1 MSLLKN
7 WPCQYPGR
15 GAEDDGAIS
24 SRERRS
30 MEMARAREEGATVH
44 YGGEGWWSARARRLA
59 ELAGMAHCGA
69 EGNGTLWRRG
79 EHGGARVAELAGTT
93 TTSGMVGAHGMRWRR
108 WHEGEKVVGD
118 GVKK

>member
-1 MSLLKN
+1 
-7 WPCQYPGR
+7 
-15 GAEDDGAIS
+15 
-24 SRERRS
+24 
-30 MEMARAREEGATVH
+30 MARAREEGATVH

-79 EHGGARVAELAGTT
+79 EHGGARVAEGNDTLWRRGEHGGARVAELAGTT